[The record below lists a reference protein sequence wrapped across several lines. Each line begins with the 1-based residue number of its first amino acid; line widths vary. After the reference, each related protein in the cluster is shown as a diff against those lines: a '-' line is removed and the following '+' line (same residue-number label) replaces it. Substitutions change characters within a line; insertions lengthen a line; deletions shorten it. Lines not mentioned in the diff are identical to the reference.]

1 MKNKTLLLLGGV
13 MAISFFGLFSLQAYY
28 MRLTAEMRMDQ
39 FSEEVRRS
47 LYSVAKSL
55 AEDELFLYLDN
66 NLKTKEKGVA
76 VSRSIC
82 NTASV
87 CKAENSD

>member
-13 MAISFFGLFSLQAYY
+13 MAISFFGLLSLQAYY

-55 AEDELFLYLDN
+55 AEDELFL
-66 NLKTKEKGVA
+66 
-76 VSRSIC
+76 
-82 NTASV
+82 
-87 CKAENSD
+87 